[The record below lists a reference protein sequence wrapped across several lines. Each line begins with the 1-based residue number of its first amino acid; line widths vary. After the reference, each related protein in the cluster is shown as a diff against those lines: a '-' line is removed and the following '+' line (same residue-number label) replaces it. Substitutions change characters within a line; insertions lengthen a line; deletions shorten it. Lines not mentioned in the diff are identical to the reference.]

1 MKTQVSGFWERICDL
16 ETEYQLYIV
25 HGSKHGSIIINSDS
39 EIVAYVTQNGE
50 LNELDDEQFK
60 QANGGAVVTGKFE
73 V

>member
-1 MKTQVSGFWERICDL
+1 MKTKVGFFWEKICDL
-16 ETEYQLYIV
+16 ETDYELYIV

-60 QANGGAVVTGKFE
+60 QANSGAVVTRKFE

>member
-1 MKTQVSGFWERICDL
+1 MNSRVTEFWESLSEL
-16 ETEYQLYIV
+16 ETEYELYIV

-50 LNELDDEQFK
+50 LHELNDEQFE
-60 QANGGAVVTGKFE
+60 QANGGALVTRKFE

>member
-1 MKTQVSGFWERICDL
+1 MKSQVSKFWERICDA

-50 LNELDDEQFK
+50 LHELTDDEFE
-60 QANGGAVVTGKFE
+60 QANSGVMVTRKFE